1 MRRYGDTQALAGSI
15 RAIRNDFADAAPA
28 QAIMEE
34 TGTLSHVP
42 VFMGTV
48 PSRSSIGRF
57 VILIE
62 GLASG
67 AIGPCAADGRAWVT
81 VCLKPAEALQAG
93 DHCRPHR
100 GQWYAR
106 KFRNGPLRVEAVIGA
121 VANDGEEDVLTSAL
135 VTFVGWG
142 NDHIYVTDNGDT
154 VTGAFRALVCGRG
167 YSVDLATTP
176 GVAAIGTVEET
187 D

>member
-1 MRRYGDTQALAGSI
+1 MAKYGDTQVRAGPI

-34 TGTLSHVP
+34 TGTLSHIP
-42 VFMGTV
+42 VFTGTV
-48 PSRSSIGRF
+48 PSRSSISRF

-67 AIGPCAADGRAWVT
+67 ARGPCAADGSAWVT
-81 VCLKPAEALQAG
+81 VCLKPGETLRAG
-93 DHCRPHR
+93 ECCRPHR

-121 VANDGEEDVLTSAL
+121 VANEGEEDVLTSAL
-135 VTFVGWG
+135 VTFVGWDG
-142 NDHIYVTDNGDT
+142 GQIYVTDNGDS
-154 VTGAFRALVCGRG
+154 VTGAFRALICGRG
-167 YSVDLATTP
+167 YSVDFATTP
-176 GVAAIGTVEET
+176 GEAAIGAVEET